1 MHDKKYTLIGMKDL
15 KLSVTHYKVLD
26 TIYYLNI
33 QNKYPLADGVYKIL
47 AGIIDEETLY
57 YQDLPTF
64 GTLISFGS
72 KKVCRY
78 LLALQKHGYIRKRFD
93 DKTNNLY
100 FEISALG
107 KSTAEEYHKVH
118 KKPYP
123 KKQRKITPTIIEL

>member
-1 MHDKKYTLIGMKDL
+1 MKTL
-15 KLSVTHYKVLD
+15 KLTITHYKVLD

-47 AGIIDEETLY
+47 SGIIDEETLK

-78 LLALQKHGYIRKRFD
+78 LAALQKHGYIHKRLD
-93 DKTNNLY
+93 EKTNNLY
-100 FEISALG
+100 FEITMLG
-107 KSTAEEYHKVH
+107 KNTAEAFHRIHKR
-118 KKPYP
+118 PYP
-123 KKQRKITPTIIEL
+123 KKQRKVSPTIIEL